1 MPKLTPWQ
9 KLDELADVLL
19 RRERMLRHVLDRL
32 ASEVDAT
39 RTYWE
44 SATGD
49 TFRAHTGRGH
59 RQLHLEKA
67 ADRLHVAARLAKA
80 AAQQNYLEQTGR
92 PFGGADSPL
101 PGGHGGGHAV

>member
-19 RRERMLRHVLDRL
+19 HRERMLRHVLERL
-32 ASEVDAT
+32 KAEVDAS

-44 SATGD
+44 SATGER
-49 TFRAHTGRGH
+49 FRAHTGRGH

-67 ADRLHVAARLAKA
+67 ADRLHRAARLARA
-80 AAQQNYLEQTGR
+80 AAQQNRLEQTGV
-92 PFGGADSPL
+92 PIGGSD
-101 PGGHGGGHAV
+101 AV